1 MDPFSAGD
9 TMKPTCL
16 TTPRLIVLALAL
28 AVAWGGTTSAQEYES
43 AAEMSPWTPA
53 RASGPALSVVDAL
66 RLAIE
71 GNPTV
76 ALVHQDTLAQRGSAQ
91 EASGTF
97 DGALL
102 LETYFRYAQGELLPG
117 VRKSIGGT
125 RETFRILSTEF
136 DRVAEQLLSDL
147 EDGTGFVYLD
157 CGASGIDL
165 EIGGNPVCISGRE
178 AANLELFIDLA
189 NDFGYNELADA
200 IIEASRREV
209 ANTAQA
215 LQLAAYASRVAL
227 RNFGTVPRLEEETTI
242 FFQLAYS
249 KVYRNGM
256 VLSPVVGFEAAKDN
270 YVHKNENPAFGGK
283 GIPDKYTAAFGLSLN
298 VPLGKGRGK
307 VSAGAPERAANLNLD
322 ASLDSETHVMSQAA
336 VQALVL
342 YWRLVG
348 AQENVAL
355 FERSAQRQYELY
367 ELADELVKIDEV
379 AAVDLK
385 QVSARIAQTETFLS
399 QARQSVVQARL
410 DLAQFLGL
418 QIDRVEDAPLAS
430 DRFPEVAGPEAFAS
444 WQANLLAEIA
454 RENRRDLSAS
464 RTLQEASDVLAA
476 AARSD
481 LKRTFDLE
489 FQVGYSGIYEGGSIT
504 QPVDLVN
511 GVYEALFGKLAGPSV
526 SLLLKLEWPFE
537 NNVALGRL
545 EQAAA
550 TAQQSTIQAR
560 DLERVITDT
569 TSEVVLSLRKAADE
583 VRQRQ
588 ASVDFYRQALG
599 NEVEKFKLGQA
610 TAVDLI
616 LTEERQTSA
625 NLSLISARQ
634 RYAVLLARLRFELGV
649 LLSGRVEDGR
659 IIIEQVNPDGLD
671 FASRRG

>member
-9 TMKPTCL
+9 TMKPTSQKK
-16 TTPRLIVLALAL
+16 PRLIILTLAILL
-28 AVAWGGTTSAQEYES
+28 AWGGATTAQEYGS
-43 AAEMSPWTPA
+43 AAEMSPWTPS
-53 RASGPALSVVDAL
+53 RATGPTLSVVDAL

-71 GNPTV
+71 GNPTI
-76 ALVHQDTLAQRGSAQ
+76 ALVHQDSILQRGSLQ
-91 EASGTF
+91 EATGTF

-136 DRVAEQLLSDL
+136 DRVAQDLLDQL

-165 EIGGNPVCISGRE
+165 EIGGTPVCISGRE
-178 AANLELFIDLA
+178 AANLQLFIELA
-189 NDFGYNELADA
+189 NDFGYNALADA
-200 IIEASRREV
+200 IVEASRREV

-227 RNFGTVPRLEEETTI
+227 RNFGTVPRVEEETTI
-242 FFQLAYS
+242 FFQAAYS

-256 VLSPVVGFEAAKDN
+256 VLSPVVGFEALKDN

-307 VSAGAPERAANLNLD
+307 VSTGAPERAAGLNYD
-322 ASLDSETHVMSQAA
+322 ASLLSETHVMSQAA

-355 FERSAQRQYELY
+355 FERSAERQRELY
-367 ELADELVKIDEV
+367 TLADELVKIDEI
-379 AAVDLK
+379 AAVDLN
-385 QVSARIAQTETFLS
+385 QVRARIAQTDTFLS

-418 QIDRVEDAPLAS
+418 EIDRVEDAPLAS
-430 DRFPEVAGPEAFAS
+430 DPFPEVAPPETFAS
-444 WQANLLAEIA
+444 WEASQLAEIA
-454 RENRRDLSAS
+454 RDNRWDLSAS
-464 RTLQEASDVLAA
+464 ETLQESSEVLAA

-511 GVYEALFGKLAGPSV
+511 GVYEALFGSLAGPSV
-526 SLLLKLEWPFE
+526 AVLLKLEWPFE

-550 TAQQSTIQAR
+550 TAQQSSIQAR

-569 TSEVVLSLRKAADE
+569 TNEVVLSLRKAADE
-583 VRQRQ
+583 VQQRQ

-616 LTEERQTSA
+616 LTEEKQTSA
-625 NLSLISARQ
+625 VFSLISAKQ
-634 RYAVLLARLRFELGV
+634 RYAVLLARLRYELGV
-649 LLSGRVEDGR
+649 LVNGRIEDGR
-659 IIIEQVNPDGLD
+659 IIIEQVDPDSLE
-671 FASRRG
+671 FTSRRG